1 LLLLYGVQVTE
12 SCSSSGVPRAEYVGP
27 HAGRGSGVGLRGPQR
42 QGRSMGASLRSS
54 REVRCAVPCRNFRS
68 CPAANRRLLKLSGLA
83 LALSGGAHARAAK
96 WQPQSPL
103 VGGRPMV
110 HSGRIFFF
118 GKHVTITSP
127 LKRYLARAALG
138 RLAAG
143 NQTEGKLRSGLC
155 GPRGPVRPAGLRG
168 FRFAGSRP
176 KTRGSLRQSET
187 GSASVSRA
195 LDSELHGCT

>member
-1 LLLLYGVQVTE
+1 MLLLYGVQVTE

-54 REVRCAVPCRNFRS
+54 REVRCAVPCRNF
-68 CPAANRRLLKLSGLA
+68 NRRLLKLSGLA